1 MPHLLLVI
9 EHEDR
14 RTQAPVE
21 RRRRFDEMM
30 RFTEDLET
38 RGVLLA
44 SESLRPAS
52 ETVRVQ
58 RREGRRLVTD
68 GPFAES
74 KEMIGGFFLLDC
86 DERDEAL
93 AIAAECPAS
102 GWGTIEVR
110 ATGPCIDE

>member
-9 EHEDR
+9 EDEDR
-14 RTQAPVE
+14 RAQAPAE

-52 ETVRVQ
+52 EGVRVQ
-58 RREGRRLVTD
+58 RRDGRSLMTD
-68 GPFAES
+68 GPFAEA

-86 DERDEAL
+86 DDRDEAL
-93 AIAAECPAS
+93 EIAGECPAS
-102 GWGTIEVR
+102 GWGTVEVR
-110 ATGPCIDE
+110 ATGRCIDD